1 MIKRGNTAISRNKH
15 SKPYKH
21 MIENNII
28 HEGMKILDFGCGRGF
43 DVEAL
48 KGQGYNIYGYDK
60 FQPLWDDK
68 DVIHYNNKYDLITCN
83 YVMNVI
89 EEENERW
96 YLLETMKGLSN
107 RVILSV
113 RADKKAIRENWKK
126 YNDGYITNSGTFQ
139 KFYDLQELEREL
151 GYGREWNMKVLTNN
165 SNEIMVE
172 FTRK

>member
-1 MIKRGNTAISRNKH
+1 MIKRGNTAIGRTKH
-15 SKPYKH
+15 SKPYQY
-21 MIENNII
+21 MINKNII
-28 HEGMKILDFGCGRGF
+28 GDNMSILDFGCGRGF
-43 DVEAL
+43 DVSTL
-48 KGQGYNIYGYDK
+48 KGQGYTIEGYDK

-68 DVIHYNNKYDLITCN
+68 EVIHYTRKYDLITCN
-83 YVMNVI
+83 YVMNVV
-89 EEENERW
+89 EEESERW

-107 RVILSV
+107 RIILSV

-126 YNDGYITNSGTFQ
+126 YNDGYITSSGTFQ

-165 SNEIMVE
+165 TNEIMVE